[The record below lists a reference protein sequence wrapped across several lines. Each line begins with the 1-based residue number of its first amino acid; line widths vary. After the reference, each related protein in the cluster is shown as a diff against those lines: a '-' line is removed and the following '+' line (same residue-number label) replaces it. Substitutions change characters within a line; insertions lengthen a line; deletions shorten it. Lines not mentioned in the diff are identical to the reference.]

1 MTEEDKNSALFAS
14 LVLMFQTAAMQ
25 HLGKLKNPVTD
36 KIERDLTQA
45 QVAID
50 MLDMLQGKTKGNVS
64 ETEKRYLTDTIRE
77 LKLNYVDELSKEEAE
92 KKGKASEA
100 EKKESA

>member
-1 MTEEDKNSALFAS
+1 MTPEDKNSALFAS

-25 HLGKLKNPVTD
+25 HLGKIKNPLSD

-50 MLDMLQGKTKGNVS
+50 LLDMLAEKTKGNVS
-64 ETEKRYLTDTIRE
+64 ETEKRLLTDTIRE
-77 LKLNYVDELSKEEAE
+77 LKLNYVDELSKDQA
-92 KKGKASEA
+92 AN
-100 EKKESA
+100 KEPA